1 MRKLMKFVRLNEYRP
16 ERTADV
22 LEALAFYS
30 HLRALTNELRT
41 ALVASGRIVTATI
54 NFLQIKIAQSS
65 SDIAEKEKLLSY
77 RMGDELIK
85 IKQQFPDPEERK
97 RVISEWF
104 NKKDGFKDALWMQL
118 DAYGKTLKNYVK
130 KQYNVSEPVAEE
142 AVHEALAYVM
152 TGTDKSGETPIIQ
165 TLMNYDASQGTLAF
179 DYIKGKLNFSV
190 RPFLDKYFNQQSKET
205 STNQKIGDND
215 NTEVGDMIA
224 APENSD
230 EYDIKSYSESADR
243 FINYFEA
250 KINEMIAENNSP
262 QTSPAQ
268 KELNKSLLTK
278 FKKEDN
284 ELRVMVY
291 QLKELAEIIDKCD
304 NGIAQR
310 KTAIQDTLN
319 YFANEKNPDK
329 NAFEAARANVLK
341 WNEGIKKRTD
351 KKNQAIKEFENI
363 KLALDDMRQFDN
375 SGNLMSNP
383 EMPSQNPAQNVID
396 TPVVKPVEIEEHK
409 LRKTPKPGREV
420 VTPENLNAIK
430 QNQIPP
436 RDRLLP
442 WIYKS
447 VKGKFGNPG
456 GFLQIPFIKANIQTP
471 EEYQA
476 LLSGDYSGLQAE
488 QTANVIYT
496 NIITKAIL
504 ELRDLQVINKKYD
517 TLEMAQ
523 NEAPKQWFI
532 NRVVSDIN
540 NNEVLK
546 NLEQTQICLNK
557 FDEWITKGDDSFR
570 SIYLKIDSWLRGS
583 AYNEV
588 KNEMFGDKQWSE
600 LSDEERKQIAEKVYQ
615 EQYETGVRRFYLANP
630 AKIVQHGA
638 RIPVPSTHEKEYYLD
653 KMGYEVG
660 QIGQGNTNWFATES
674 DPERLLFK
682 KKKDQTRRSPVK
694 NTDTQEPVVNPQAIN
709 GEDTFADVL
718 DSFVKLA
725 NVYDSMGMYER
736 ADSIHFKMNKLIYG

>member
-1 MRKLMKFVRLNEYRP
+1 MKFVRLNEYRP
-16 ERTADV
+16 ERTAEV
-22 LEALAFYS
+22 LDALAFYS
-30 HLRALTNELRT
+30 NLRALKNELRK
-41 ALVASGRIVTATI
+41 ALVSSGRVVTATI
-54 NFLQIKIAQSS
+54 NFLQIRIAQSS
-65 SDIAEKEKLLSY
+65 ADVAEKEKLLSY
-77 RMGDELIK
+77 RMGDELLK

-97 RVISEWF
+97 KVISEWF
-104 NKKDGFKDALWMQL
+104 NKPGGFKDALWEQL
-118 DAYGKTLKNYVK
+118 DAYGKTLKHYVK
-130 KQYNVSEPVAEE
+130 KQYNVSENVAEE
-142 AVHEALAYVM
+142 AVSDALSYVM
-152 TGTDKSGETPIIQ
+152 VGQDKSGENPIIQ

-190 RPFLDKYFNQQSKET
+190 RPFLDKYFNQQSKEI

-262 QTSPAQ
+262 KTSPAQ

-284 ELRVMVY
+284 ELRVRVY
-291 QLKELAEIIDKCD
+291 HLKELAEIIDKCD

-310 KTAIQDTLN
+310 KKAIQTTTD
-319 YFANEKNPDK
+319 YFTREKNPDR
-329 NAFEAARANVLK
+329 NAFEAAKADVLK
-341 WNEGIKKRTD
+341 WNNGIKKLTD
-351 KKNQAIKEFENI
+351 KKNQAIEEFENI
-363 KLALDDMRQFDN
+363 KLALDDMRQVDN
-375 SGNLMSNP
+375 SGELIPNP
-383 EMPSQNPAQNVID
+383 EVPIQNSVDAP
-396 TPVVKPVEIEEHK
+396 TVETVTEPMGAEEQK
-409 LRKTPKPGREV
+409 LRKAPKPGREV

-447 VKGKFGNPG
+447 VKGKFGNPN
-456 GFLQIPFIKANIQTP
+456 GFLQIPFIKTNIQTP

-476 LLSGDYSGLQAE
+476 LLSGDYSGLQPE

-523 NEAPKQWFI
+523 GEAPKQWFI
-532 NRVVSDIN
+532 NRVMSDIN

-546 NLEQTQICLNK
+546 NLGQTQLCLNK

-588 KNEMFGDKQWSE
+588 KSEMFGDKQWSE

-682 KKKDQTRRSPVK
+682 KKIDQTRRSPVK
-694 NTDTQEPVVNPQAIN
+694 NTDAQESVVHPQAIN
-709 GEDTFADVL
+709 DEDTFADVL

-725 NVYDSMGMYER
+725 NAYDSIGMYER
-736 ADSIHFKMNKLIYG
+736 ADLINSQMNKLIYG